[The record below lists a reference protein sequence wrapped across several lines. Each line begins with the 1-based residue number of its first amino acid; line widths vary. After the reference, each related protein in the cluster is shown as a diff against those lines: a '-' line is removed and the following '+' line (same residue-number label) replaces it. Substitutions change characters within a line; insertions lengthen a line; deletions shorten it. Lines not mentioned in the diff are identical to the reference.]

1 MISDAC
7 LFGNGSLAQQFLT
20 KKQKRKKKKEKT
32 MCQSLTLHFGAGRL
46 LSWIRNG
53 ARPDALQATV
63 LFRWMGAEF
72 SSEGGRHCLFGNGRL
87 AQQSWNIIAGSSSRP
102 VISSWVGFYSLDG
115 R

>member
-72 SSEGGRHCLFGNGRL
+72 SSEGGRHTLAGVLLGDIPLPHHPWSLQLLFVL
-87 AQQSWNIIAGSSSRP
+87 AASSSTP
-102 VISSWVGFYSLDG
+102 S
-115 R
+115 